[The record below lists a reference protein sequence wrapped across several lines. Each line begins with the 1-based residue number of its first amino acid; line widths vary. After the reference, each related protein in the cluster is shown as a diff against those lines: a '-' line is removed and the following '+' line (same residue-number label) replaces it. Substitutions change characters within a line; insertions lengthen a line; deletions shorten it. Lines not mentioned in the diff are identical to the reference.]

1 MRTSILRAIL
11 ARVMEGRVILL
22 LPLVQRDTVLANV
35 LDLNLGL
42 VIAVVVVVV
51 VLVVLGV
58 LAKRRRLDDVRGLLL
73 DVGRVRVLVVVDM
86 VGVVMD
92 SMDDVLVVR
101 LLRL

>member
-11 ARVMEGRVILL
+11 TRVMEGRVILL

>member
-1 MRTSILRAIL
+1 
-11 ARVMEGRVILL
+11 MEGRVILL